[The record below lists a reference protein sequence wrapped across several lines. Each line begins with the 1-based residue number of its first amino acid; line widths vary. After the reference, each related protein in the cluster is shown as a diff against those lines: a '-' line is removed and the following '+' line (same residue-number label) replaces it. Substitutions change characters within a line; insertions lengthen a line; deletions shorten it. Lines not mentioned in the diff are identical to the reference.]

1 MKEIIRLKIS
11 LDHSA
16 PLIWREVIVRS
27 DISFTEFHHT
37 IQLMMNWQNYHLF
50 EFSTEGYRIGLIF
63 DDGIDDSLDSNHLL
77 DANTT
82 LLRDIII
89 DKGELIG
96 YVYDFGDYWKHT
108 IEVLGFTDVLPGEYY
123 PVCMNGEMACP
134 PDDSGGIHQYY
145 LYLEILNDKKH
156 PEYDS
161 LKTWM
166 PRGFKA
172 DKCDLVK
179 INKQLLTIK
188 SYIRRWQK
196 RNL

>member
-27 DISFTEFHHT
+27 DISFTELHHT

-50 EFSTEGYRIGLIF
+50 EFSTEGYRIGMIF
-63 DDGIDDSLDSNHLL
+63 DDGIDDGLDINNLL
-77 DANTT
+77 DADTT
-82 LLRDIII
+82 LLRDIISSE
-89 DKGELIG
+89 GEAIQ
-96 YVYDFGDYWKHT
+96 YVYDMGDSWKHT
-108 IEVLGFTDVLPGEYY
+108 IEVLAFANAVPADSY
-123 PVCMNGEMACP
+123 PVCLSGAMACP

-145 LYLEILNDKKH
+145 LYLEILNNKKH
-156 PEYDS
+156 PEYES

-188 SYIRRWQK
+188 SYIKRWQK